1 MQRVL
6 PKPYA
11 ERDVADVELYVRDAV
26 HGLGDVRG
34 DEQDRLVARGIF
46 VVRRIA
52 QALPPE
58 VSLKQTLSG
67 HLTGRAHGLPVTEA
81 PRPDARARPRRVTLP
96 QRFPPA
102 FRAAT
107 LTSGNWTFIRG

>member
-26 HGLGDVRG
+26 DGLGDVRG

-67 HLTGRAHGLPVTEA
+67 HL
-81 PRPDARARPRRVTLP
+81 PDALTAYRSQRRRDLMRAPS
-96 QRFPPA
+96 
-102 FRAAT
+102 RAA
-107 LTSGNWTFIRG
+107 

>member
-34 DEQDRLVARGIF
+34 DERDRLVARGIF
-46 VVRRIA
+46 VVRRID

-67 HLTGRAHGLPVTEA
+67 HL
-81 PRPDARARPRRVTLP
+81 PDALTAYRSQRRRDLLRAPSS
-96 QRFPPA
+96 
-102 FRAAT
+102 AA
-107 LTSGNWTFIRG
+107 

>member
-11 ERDVADVELYVRDAV
+11 ERDVADVELYVRNAV
-26 HGLGDVRG
+26 DGLGDVRG

-67 HLTGRAHGLPVTEA
+67 HL
-81 PRPDARARPRRVTLP
+81 PDALTAYRKQRRRDLLRAPS
-96 QRFPPA
+96 
-102 FRAAT
+102 RAA
-107 LTSGNWTFIRG
+107 

>member
-6 PKPYA
+6 PRPYT
-11 ERDVADVELYVRDAV
+11 ERDVPDVELYVRNAV
-26 HGLGDVRG
+26 HGLGDVRV
-34 DEQDRLVARGIF
+34 DEQDQLVARGIF

-67 HLTGRAHGLPVTEA
+67 RLSEA
-81 PRPDARARPRRVTLP
+81 LCAYRARGRRELLRAPT
-96 QRFPPA
+96 
-102 FRAAT
+102 RAA
-107 LTSGNWTFIRG
+107 

>member
-6 PKPYA
+6 PKPYT
-11 ERDVADVELYVRDAV
+11 ERDVPDVELYVRDAV

-34 DEQDRLVARGIF
+34 DEQDKLVARGIF

-58 VSLKQTLSG
+58 VSLEQTLSG
-67 HLTGRAHGLPVTEA
+67 RLTDALTAYRSRTRLERMRMVGGASGRAA
-81 PRPDARARPRRVTLP
+81 
-96 QRFPPA
+96 
-102 FRAAT
+102 
-107 LTSGNWTFIRG
+107 

>member
-1 MQRVL
+1 L

-34 DEQDRLVARGIF
+34 DERDRLVARGIF

-67 HLTGRAHGLPVTEA
+67 HL
-81 PRPDARARPRRVTLP
+81 PDALTAYRSQRRRDLMRAPT
-96 QRFPPA
+96 
-102 FRAAT
+102 RAA
-107 LTSGNWTFIRG
+107 

>member
-67 HLTGRAHGLPVTEA
+67 HL
-81 PRPDARARPRRVTLP
+81 PDALT
-96 QRFPPA
+96 A
-102 FRAAT
+102 FRSQRRRDLLRAPSRAA
-107 LTSGNWTFIRG
+107 

>member
-6 PKPYA
+6 PKKYA

-26 HGLGDVRG
+26 HGLGNVRG

-58 VSLKQTLSG
+58 VSLKQALSG
-67 HLTGRAHGLPVTEA
+67 HLLTRSRPTGHRGAATS
-81 PRPDARARPRRVTLP
+81 ARDRSRRLTLP
-96 QRFPPA
+96 
-102 FRAAT
+102 RASAGP
-107 LTSGNWTFIRG
+107 LRVQDWTFIRS

>member
-11 ERDVADVELYVRDAV
+11 ERDVADVELDVRDAV
-26 HGLGDVRG
+26 DGLGDVLV
-34 DEQDRLVARGIF
+34 DEQDQLVARGIF

-58 VSLKQTLSG
+58 ISLEQTLSG
-67 HLTGRAHGLPVTEA
+67 RLPEALAAYRARGRRDVFYVRGRAA
-81 PRPDARARPRRVTLP
+81 
-96 QRFPPA
+96 
-102 FRAAT
+102 
-107 LTSGNWTFIRG
+107 

>member
-11 ERDVADVELYVRDAV
+11 ERDVADVELFVRDAV
-26 HGLGDVRG
+26 HGLGNVRG
-34 DEQDRLVARGIF
+34 DEQDPLVARGIF

-67 HLTGRAHGLPVTEA
+67 HLTDALTAYRSERRRNVMRAPS
-81 PRPDARARPRRVTLP
+81 
-96 QRFPPA
+96 
-102 FRAAT
+102 RAA
-107 LTSGNWTFIRG
+107 

>member
-11 ERDVADVELYVRDAV
+11 ERDVSDVELYVRDAV
-26 HGLGDVRG
+26 HELGNVRG
-34 DEQDRLVARGIF
+34 DEQDQLVARGIF

-58 VSLKQTLSG
+58 VSLEQTLSER
-67 HLTGRAHGLPVTEA
+67 LTDALTAYRSRTRPAGIQALGAARGRAA
-81 PRPDARARPRRVTLP
+81 
-96 QRFPPA
+96 
-102 FRAAT
+102 
-107 LTSGNWTFIRG
+107 

>member
-6 PKPYA
+6 TKPYT

-26 HGLGDVRG
+26 DGLGDVLV
-34 DEQDRLVARGIF
+34 DEQDELVARGIF

-67 HLTGRAHGLPVTEA
+67 HLPDALTAYRSQRRRDLMRATSGRAA
-81 PRPDARARPRRVTLP
+81 
-96 QRFPPA
+96 
-102 FRAAT
+102 
-107 LTSGNWTFIRG
+107 

>member
-26 HGLGDVRG
+26 HGLGNVRG

-67 HLTGRAHGLPVTEA
+67 HLSDALTAYRSQRRRDLRAPS
-81 PRPDARARPRRVTLP
+81 
-96 QRFPPA
+96 
-102 FRAAT
+102 RAA
-107 LTSGNWTFIRG
+107 

>member
-1 MQRVL
+1 VQRVL

-26 HGLGDVRG
+26 DGLGDVLV
-34 DEQDRLVARGIF
+34 DEQDQLVARGIF

-58 VSLKQTLSG
+58 ISLEQTLSAR
-67 HLTGRAHGLPVTEA
+67 L
-81 PRPDARARPRRVTLP
+81 PDALTAYRARGRREFAHA
-96 QRFPPA
+96 RSH
-102 FRAAT
+102 AA
-107 LTSGNWTFIRG
+107 